1 MNKNTPQQYIS
12 NFDVNK
18 LEKNI
23 CSINNNL
30 KKPGSKN

>member
-23 CSINNNL
+23 SINNNL
-30 KKPGSKN
+30 KKPGSKIK